1 MVSKKTTLVL
11 VALLLIAVCATAFA
25 WVDMGGATYY
35 CTSRR
40 LNVRRGPGTDYD
52 VVGAVTYGQKVEVLV
67 INSGWAQIS
76 YDWDLDGFDATT
88 AWVSSRYISRTA
100 PTGDYESTKVKIA
113 TSNGYKSFN
122 TANYYVIVN
131 PTNNYVNMR
140 WEASKSSPVKK
151 VYYYGAQLRVLAENA
166 YWCQVMDETTNDVGF
181 ILKSLLLK
189 VN

>member
-1 MVSKKTTLVL
+1 MSKKFGAMILTAILMISL
-11 VALLLIAVCATAFA
+11 CAAA
-25 WVDMGGATYY
+25 SASLYY
-35 CTSRR
+35 VTGN
-40 LNVRRGPGTDYD
+40 NVRVRSGPGTDYD
-52 VVGAVTYGQKVEVLV
+52 IVSHLSMGAKIDVL
-67 INSGWAQIS
+67 STSHGWARMTLWSGSDEAYIS
-76 YDWDLDGFDATT
+76 TKF
-88 AWVSSRYISRTA
+88 ISRTK
-100 PTGDYESTKVKIA
+100 PTSDRKPYTPASTT
-113 TSNGYKSFN
+113 TSPAVDYKSFQ